1 MSLNLV
7 YMVPGLADC
16 NSIKLKPKPNLR
28 QQKEHLR
35 REIEEARRSGV
46 RANIQWEGRRKK
58 SHEEEWQFV
67 TKLDGPNEIQKV
79 ETSTVLS

>member
-1 MSLNLV
+1 M
-7 YMVPGLADC
+7 
-16 NSIKLKPKPNLR
+16 
-28 QQKEHLR
+28 R
-35 REIEEARRSGV
+35 RGKQEARRSGV

-67 TKLDGPNEIQKV
+67 TKLDVPNEIQKV